1 MKKILTL
8 TMMVILTSCTS
19 HRVILGEIEVY
30 GNNEIKIDAPEKK

>member
-19 HRVILGEIEVY
+19 HRVILGEMEVY
-30 GNNEIKIDAPEKK
+30 GNNEIKIDVPEKR